1 MTPKIK
7 SEKDLLHCACQYGR
21 KKACK
26 AFRLHNNLK
35 GSLSKRIGHIVIARE
50 GNKELLVM

>member
-1 MTPKIK
+1 MTPTKK
-7 SEKDLLHCACQYGR
+7 SEEESLHRACQYGR
-21 KKACK
+21 MKACK

-35 GSLSKRIGHIVIARE
+35 ESLSKRIGHIVIARE